1 MTNLRNAL
9 RAISICVL
17 IGLGACAA
25 GPDLTPPPAAPRA
38 AVPAPQ
44 PAAPPGPPAAAE
56 AAQPQVLPE
65 TRRDYVVGAGDV
77 LRITVYQNA
86 DLSLDARVSE
96 NGIISYPLLGQV
108 AVGGLTVGQVE
119 ARISDGLKKGNFIR
133 QPQVAVLLTQVRGN
147 QASVLGMA
155 GRPGR
160 YPIEVNGMRLSEL
173 LALAGGVAAGGSE
186 VVTLSGMRDGKPFR
200 QKLDVS
206 ALFAGSTPTEDPLV
220 LNGDTLY
227 VDRLPTVYIY
237 GEVQRPG
244 PIPLTADMTL
254 MQAVASGGGL
264 TQRGTERGMRIHRRN
279 SSGKI
284 DVIEPRM
291 GDALRPGDVIYV
303 RESLF

>member
-1 MTNLRNAL
+1 MTTLRNAF

-17 IGLGACAA
+17 IGLGACAG
-25 GPDLTPPPAAPRA
+25 GPDLTPTPGAPRT
-38 AVPAPQ
+38 
-44 PAAPPGPPAAAE
+44 AAPPSPAPAPAPAPAAAAKAPE
-56 AAQPQVLPE
+56 ASPDM
-65 TRRDYVVGAGDV
+65 RRDYVVGAGDV

-86 DLSLDARVSE
+86 DLSLEARVSE
-96 NGIISYPLLGQV
+96 SGVISYPLLGQV

-186 VVTLSGMRDGKPFR
+186 IVTLSGVRNGQPFR
-200 QKLDVS
+200 QKLDVTE
-206 ALFAGSTPTEDPLV
+206 LFAGNTALEDPLV

-244 PIPLTADMTL
+244 PIPLTPGMTL
-254 MQAVASGGGL
+254 MQGVASGGGL

-279 SSGKI
+279 ANGKI
-284 DVIEPRM
+284 DIIEPRM
-291 GDALRPGDVIYV
+291 SDALRPGDVIYV